1 MYIHIVIPYGGENG
15 HPAGHGGETLVGV
28 MSARLK
34 TCPKYKDSRV
44 GSSHTGFITL
54 C

>member
-1 MYIHIVIPYGGENG
+1 MYIYIVIPHEAENG
-15 HPAGHGGETLVGV
+15 QPAGHGGETLVEA

-44 GSSHTGFITL
+44 GSSLTAL
-54 C
+54 